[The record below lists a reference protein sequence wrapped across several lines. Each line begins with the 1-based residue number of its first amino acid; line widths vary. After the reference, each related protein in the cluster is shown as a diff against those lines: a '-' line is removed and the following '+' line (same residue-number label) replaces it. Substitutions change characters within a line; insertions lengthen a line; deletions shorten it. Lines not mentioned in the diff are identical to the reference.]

1 MNRKWLFVIFV
12 AVPGLMLLLYLGVW
26 QMKRLAWKEALLEN
40 ISYNLSS
47 EPSIL
52 PTELKKSEHNYKM
65 VEVAGFLEPRAIFIL
80 TPVKGSGA
88 GFRVISPLKLQD
100 GSKILIDRG
109 VIKEQDTDRLETIGQ
124 QNSVIG
130 YLFWPNETDYFTP
143 DPNLKRN
150 IWFSRDLEKMAS
162 FLETQQILV
171 VATENR
177 LDPSLKMQDPTRD
190 IPNNHLQ
197 YAITWFMMS
206 ILWFG
211 MSAYFVYKMIKK
223 KKIE

>member
-1 MNRKWLFVIFV
+1 MNRKWLFVVFI

-65 VEVAGFLEPRAIFIL
+65 VEVEGFLEPRAIFIL

-109 VIKEQDTDRLETIGQ
+109 VIKEQDTDRLETLGQ
-124 QNSVIG
+124 QNSIIG

-177 LDPSLKMQDPTRD
+177 LDPSLKMQDPTSD

-211 MSAYFVYKMIKK
+211 MSAYFVYKMKK
-223 KKIE
+223 KKKTE

>member
-1 MNRKWLFVIFV
+1 MNRKWLFVVFI
-12 AVPGLMLLLYLGVW
+12 AVPGLVLLLYLGFW

-65 VEVAGFLEPRAIFIL
+65 VEVEGFLEPRAIFIL

-88 GFRVISPLKLQD
+88 GFRVISPLKLLD
-100 GSKILIDRG
+100 GNKILIDRG
-109 VIKEQDTDRLETIGQ
+109 VIKEQDMDRLESLGQ
-124 QNSVIG
+124 QDLVKG

-143 DPNLKRN
+143 DPNLERN

-177 LDPSLKMQDPTRD
+177 LDPSLKMQDPTID

-211 MSAYFVYKMIKK
+211 MSAYLVYKMIKK

>member
-1 MNRKWLFVIFV
+1 
-12 AVPGLMLLLYLGVW
+12 
-26 QMKRLAWKEALLEN
+26 MKRLAWKEALLEN

-47 EPSIL
+47 EPTTL

-65 VEVAGFLEPRAIFIL
+65 VEVEGSLEPRSIFVL

-109 VIKEQDTDRLETIGQ
+109 VIKEQDTDRLETLGQ

-190 IPNNHLQ
+190 IPNQ
-197 YAITWFMMS
+197 TITFNMQ
-206 ILWFG
+206 LRG
-211 MSAYFVYKMIKK
+211 L
-223 KKIE
+223 

>member
-1 MNRKWLFVIFV
+1 MNRKWLFVVFV
-12 AVPGLMLLLYLGVW
+12 AVPGLLVLLSLGVW
-26 QMKRLAWKEALLEN
+26 QTKRLAWKEGLLEN

-47 EPSIL
+47 QPSIL

-65 VEVAGFLEPRAIFIL
+65 VEVEGSFEPRSIFIL

-88 GFRVISPLKLQD
+88 GFRVISPLKLKN

-109 VIKEQDTDRLETIGQ
+109 VIKEQDTDRLETLRQ
-124 QNSVIG
+124 KSLVIG

-143 DPNLKRN
+143 DPNLERN

-162 FLETQQILV
+162 FLETQPILV

-197 YAITWFMMS
+197 YAITWFMMA

-211 MSAYFVYKMIKK
+211 MSAHFVYKIVKK

>member
-1 MNRKWLFVIFV
+1 MNRKWLFVVFV
-12 AVPGLMLLLYLGVW
+12 AIPGLLVLLCLGVW
-26 QMKRLAWKEALLEN
+26 QTKRLAWKEALLEN

-47 EPSIL
+47 EPSRL

-65 VEVAGFLEPRAIFIL
+65 VQVEGFLEPRAIFIL

-88 GFRVISPLKLQD
+88 GFRVISPLKLED

-109 VIKEQDTDRLETIGQ
+109 VIKEQDRDRLESLGQ
-124 QNSVIG
+124 QDLVIG

-143 DPNLKRN
+143 DPNLERN

-162 FLETQQILV
+162 FLETQPILV

-177 LDPSLKMQDPTRD
+177 LNPSLKMQDPTSD

>member
-1 MNRKWLFVIFV
+1 
-12 AVPGLMLLLYLGVW
+12 
-26 QMKRLAWKEALLEN
+26 
-40 ISYNLSS
+40 
-47 EPSIL
+47 
-52 PTELKKSEHNYKM
+52 M
-65 VEVAGFLEPRAIFIL
+65 VEVEGFLEPRAIFIL

-100 GSKILIDRG
+100 GRKILIDRG
-109 VIKEQDTDRLETIGQ
+109 VIKEQDTDRLETLGQ

-143 DPNLKRN
+143 DPNFKRN

-223 KKIE
+223 KKID

>member
-12 AVPGLMLLLYLGVW
+12 AVPGLLVLLSLGVW
-26 QMKRLAWKEALLEN
+26 QTKRLAWKEALLEN

-47 EPSIL
+47 EPSVL
-52 PTELKKSEHNYKM
+52 PTELKKLEHNYKM
-65 VEVAGFLEPRAIFIL
+65 VQVEGFLEPRAIFIL

-109 VIKEQDTDRLETIGQ
+109 VIKEQDTDRLETVGQ
-124 QNSVIG
+124 QNLVKG
-130 YLFWPNETDYFTP
+130 YLYWPNETDYFTP
-143 DPNLKRN
+143 DPNLERN

-177 LDPSLKMQDPTRD
+177 LDPSLEIQDPTRD

>member
-1 MNRKWLFVIFV
+1 MNRKWLFVVFI
-12 AVPGLMLLLYLGVW
+12 AVPGLILLLSLGVW

-40 ISYNLSS
+40 ISHNLSS

-52 PTELKKSEHNYKM
+52 PRELKKSEHNYKM
-65 VEVAGFLEPRAIFIL
+65 VEVEGFLEPRAIFIL

-88 GFRVISPLKLQD
+88 GFRVISPLKLED

-109 VIKEQDTDRLETIGQ
+109 VIKEQDMDRLETLGQ
-124 QNSVIG
+124 QNLVIG

-162 FLETQQILV
+162 FLETQPILV

-177 LDPSLKMQDPTRD
+177 LDPSIKMQDPTIH

-197 YAITWFMMS
+197 YAITWFMMAF
-206 ILWFG
+206 LWFG

>member
-1 MNRKWLFVIFV
+1 MNRKWLFVLFV
-12 AVPGLMLLLYLGVW
+12 AVPGLLVLLSLGVW
-26 QMKRLAWKEALLEN
+26 QTKRLAWKEALLEN

-47 EPSIL
+47 QPSIL
-52 PTELKKSEHNYKM
+52 PTELKKLEHNYKM
-65 VEVAGFLEPRAIFIL
+65 VKVEGSLEPRSIFIL

-88 GFRVISPLKLQD
+88 GFRVISPLKLKD

-109 VIKEQDTDRLETIGQ
+109 VIKEQDTDRLETLRQ
-124 QNSVIG
+124 KKLVIG

-143 DPNLKRN
+143 DPNLERN

-162 FLETQQILV
+162 FLETQPILV

-177 LDPSLKMQDPTRD
+177 LDPSLKMQDPTID

-197 YAITWFMMS
+197 YAITWFMMA

>member
-1 MNRKWLFVIFV
+1 MNKKWLFVVFV
-12 AVPGLMLLLYLGVW
+12 AVPGFLVLVSLGVW
-26 QMKRLAWKEALLEN
+26 QTKRLAWKETILEN
-40 ISYNLSS
+40 ISYNLSA
-47 EPSIL
+47 EPLLL
-52 PTELKKSEHNYKM
+52 PTGLKKVEHNYKM
-65 VEVAGFLEPRAIFIL
+65 VKVEGSIEPRSIFIL

-88 GFRVISPLKLQD
+88 GFRVISPFKLKD
-100 GSKILIDRG
+100 GRKILIDRG
-109 VIKEQDTDRLETIGQ
+109 VIKEEQKSSLETLVQHRLI
-124 QNSVIG
+124 IG

-143 DPNLKRN
+143 EPNIQRN

-162 FLETQQILV
+162 FLEAQPVLV

-177 LDPSLKMQDPTRD
+177 LDPSIKMQDPIRE

-197 YAITWFMMS
+197 YAFTWFMMS

-211 MSAYFVYKMIKK
+211 MSTYFVYKMKEK

>member
-1 MNRKWLFVIFV
+1 MNRKWLFVVFV
-12 AVPGLMLLLYLGVW
+12 AVPGLLVLLSLGVW
-26 QMKRLAWKEALLEN
+26 QTKRLAWKEALLEN

-47 EPSIL
+47 QPSIL

-65 VEVAGFLEPRAIFIL
+65 VKVEGSLEPRSIFIL

-88 GFRVISPLKLQD
+88 GFRVISPLKLKD

-109 VIKEQDTDRLETIGQ
+109 VIKEQDTDRLETLRQ
-124 QNSVIG
+124 KNLVIG

-143 DPNLKRN
+143 DPNLERN

-162 FLETQQILV
+162 FLETQPILV

-177 LDPSLKMQDPTRD
+177 LDPSLKMQDPTID

-197 YAITWFMMS
+197 YAITWFMMA

>member
-1 MNRKWLFVIFV
+1 MNKKWLFVVFV
-12 AVPGLMLLLYLGVW
+12 AVPGFLVLVSLGVW
-26 QMKRLAWKEALLEN
+26 QTKRLAWKETILEN
-40 ISYNLSS
+40 ISYSLSA
-47 EPSIL
+47 EPSLL
-52 PTELKKSEHNYKM
+52 PTGLKKAEHNYKM
-65 VEVAGFLEPRAIFIL
+65 VKVEGSLEPRSIFIL

-88 GFRVISPLKLQD
+88 GFRVISPFKLKD
-100 GSKILIDRG
+100 GRKILIDRG
-109 VIKEQDTDRLETIGQ
+109 VIKEKEKNTLETLGQ
-124 QNSVIG
+124 HRLIVG

-143 DPNLKRN
+143 EPKNKRN

-162 FLETQQILV
+162 FLEAQPILI

-177 LDPSLKMQDPTRD
+177 LDPSIKMQDPIRE

-197 YAITWFMMS
+197 YAFTWFMMS

-211 MSAYFVYKMIKK
+211 MSTYFVYKMKEK

>member
-1 MNRKWLFVIFV
+1 MNRKWLFVVFI
-12 AVPGLMLLLYLGVW
+12 AVPGLILLLYLGVW

-40 ISYNLSS
+40 IRFNLSS

-65 VEVAGFLEPRAIFIL
+65 VEVEGFFESRAIFIL

-109 VIKEQDTDRLETIGQ
+109 VIKEQDADRLETLGQ

-143 DPNLKRN
+143 DPNLERN
-150 IWFSRDLEKMAS
+150 IWFSRDLGKMS
-162 FLETQQILV
+162 SYLETQQILV

-177 LDPSLKMQDPTRD
+177 LDPSLEIQDPTRD

-197 YAITWFMMS
+197 YAVTWFMMS

-223 KKIE
+223 KEN

>member
-1 MNRKWLFVIFV
+1 MNRKWLFVVFV
-12 AVPGLMLLLYLGVW
+12 AVPGLLVLLSLGVW
-26 QMKRLAWKEALLEN
+26 QTKRLAWKEGLLEN

-47 EPSIL
+47 QPSIL

-65 VEVAGFLEPRAIFIL
+65 VEVEGSLEPRSIFIL

-88 GFRVISPLKLQD
+88 GFRVISPLKLKD

-109 VIKEQDTDRLETIGQ
+109 VIKEQDSDRLETLRQ
-124 QNSVIG
+124 KNLVIG

-143 DPNLKRN
+143 DPNLERN

-162 FLETQQILV
+162 FLETQPILV

-177 LDPSLKMQDPTRD
+177 LDPSLKMQDPTID

-197 YAITWFMMS
+197 YAITWFMMA

-211 MSAYFVYKMIKK
+211 MSAYFVYKMKKK

>member
-1 MNRKWLFVIFV
+1 MSRKWLFVVFI
-12 AVPGLMLLLYLGVW
+12 AVPGLLALLCLGAW
-26 QMKRLAWKEALLEN
+26 QTKRLAWKEALLEN

-47 EPSIL
+47 EPSRL

-65 VEVAGFLEPRAIFIL
+65 VQVEGFLEPRAIFIL
-80 TPVKGSGA
+80 TPVKGAGA
-88 GFRVISPLKLQD
+88 GFRVISPLKLLD

-109 VIKEQDTDRLETIGQ
+109 VIKEQDTDRLETLGKQ
-124 QNSVIG
+124 KLVIG

-162 FLETQQILV
+162 FLGTQKILV

-177 LDPSLKMQDPTRD
+177 LDPSLKKQDPTRAVSYT
-190 IPNNHLQ
+190 HLTLPT
-197 YAITWFMMS
+197 ICS
-206 ILWFG
+206 
-211 MSAYFVYKMIKK
+211 V
-223 KKIE
+223 

>member
-1 MNRKWLFVIFV
+1 MNRKWLFVVFI
-12 AVPGLMLLLYLGVW
+12 AVPGLVLLLYLGFW

-47 EPSIL
+47 EPTTL
-52 PTELKKSEHNYKM
+52 PTELKKSKHNYKM
-65 VEVAGFLEPRAIFIL
+65 VEVEGFLEPNAIFIL

-109 VIKEQDTDRLETIGQ
+109 VIKEQDTDRLETLGQ
-124 QNSVIG
+124 QNPVIG

-177 LDPSLKMQDPTRD
+177 LDPSLKMQDPTGD
-190 IPNNHLQ
+190 ISNNHLQ

>member
-1 MNRKWLFVIFV
+1 
-12 AVPGLMLLLYLGVW
+12 LGFW

-65 VEVAGFLEPRAIFIL
+65 VQVEGFLEPTAIFIL

-109 VIKEQDTDRLETIGQ
+109 VIREQDTDRLETLGQ
-124 QNSVIG
+124 QNSLVG

-162 FLETQQILV
+162 FLETQPILV

-177 LDPSLKMQDPTRD
+177 LDPSIKMQDPTIH

-197 YAITWFMMS
+197 YAITWFMMAF
-206 ILWFG
+206 LWFG
-211 MSAYFVYKMIKK
+211 MSAYFVYKMLVK

>member
-1 MNRKWLFVIFV
+1 MNKKWFFVGVV
-12 AVPGLMLLLYLGVW
+12 AVPGFLLLVSLGIW
-26 QMKRLAWKEALLEN
+26 QTKRLAWKEILLEN
-40 ISYNLSS
+40 IDYKLRA
-47 EPSIL
+47 EPSSI
-52 PTELKKSEHNYKM
+52 PTGLNNKEHNYKM
-65 VEVAGFLEPRAIFIL
+65 VKVEGFVEPKSIFIL

-88 GFRVISPLKLQD
+88 GFRVISPFKQKD
-100 GSKILIDRG
+100 GGKILVDRG
-109 VIKEQDTDRLETIGQ
+109 VIKEKEKNRLEDVGHQ
-124 QNSVIG
+124 KSVIG

-143 DPNLKRN
+143 EPNLKRN

-162 FLETQQILV
+162 FLKTQPILV

-177 LDPSLKMQDPTRD
+177 LDPSIKMQEPTQQ

-197 YAITWFMMS
+197 YAVTWFMMS

>member
-1 MNRKWLFVIFV
+1 M
-12 AVPGLMLLLYLGVW
+12 
-26 QMKRLAWKEALLEN
+26 
-40 ISYNLSS
+40 SS

-65 VEVAGFLEPRAIFIL
+65 VEVEGFLEPRTIYVL

-88 GFRVISPLKLQD
+88 GFRVISALKLQD

-109 VIKEQDTDRLETIGQ
+109 VIKEQDTDRLETLGQ
-124 QNSVIG
+124 QNLVKG

-162 FLETQQILV
+162 FLETQKILV

-177 LDPSLKMQDPTRD
+177 LDPSLKMQDPTSD

>member
-1 MNRKWLFVIFV
+1 MNRKWLFVVFI
-12 AVPGLMLLLYLGVW
+12 AVPGLLVLLCLGVW
-26 QMKRLAWKEALLEN
+26 QTKRLAWKEALLEN

-52 PTELKKSEHNYKM
+52 PTEVKKSEHNYKM
-65 VEVAGFLEPRAIFIL
+65 VQVEGLIEPRAIFIL

-109 VIKEQDTDRLETIGQ
+109 VIKERDTDRLETLGQ
-124 QNSVIG
+124 QKSVKG

-177 LDPSLKMQDPTRD
+177 LDPSLKMQHPTKD

-197 YAITWFMMS
+197 YAITWFMMFF
-206 ILWFG
+206 LWFG
-211 MSAYFVYKMIKK
+211 LSAYFVYKMIKK
-223 KKIE
+223 

>member
-1 MNRKWLFVIFV
+1 MNRKWLFVLFV
-12 AVPGLMLLLYLGVW
+12 AVPGLLVLLSLGVW
-26 QMKRLAWKEALLEN
+26 QTKRLAWKEALLEN

-47 EPSIL
+47 QPSIL

-65 VEVAGFLEPRAIFIL
+65 VKVEGSLEPRSIFIL

-88 GFRVISPLKLQD
+88 GFRVISPLKLKD

-109 VIKEQDTDRLETIGQ
+109 VIKEQDTDRLETLRQ
-124 QNSVIG
+124 KNLVIG

-143 DPNLKRN
+143 DPNLERN

-162 FLETQQILV
+162 FLETQPILV

-177 LDPSLKMQDPTRD
+177 LDPSLKMQDPTID

-197 YAITWFMMS
+197 YAITWFMMA

-211 MSAYFVYKMIKK
+211 MSAYFVYKMLVK

>member
-1 MNRKWLFVIFV
+1 MPIQSFD
-12 AVPGLMLLLYLGVW
+12 
-26 QMKRLAWKEALLEN
+26 
-40 ISYNLSS
+40 S
-47 EPSIL
+47 EPPDDALGSARSTAAPRPAEARGAGAKPAAPRRHADAIESRIL
-52 PTELKKSEHNYKM
+52 
-65 VEVAGFLEPRAIFIL
+65 A
-80 TPVKGSGA
+80 KGSGA
-88 GFRVISPLKLQD
+88 GFRVISPFKLED

-109 VIKEQDTDRLETIGQ
+109 VIREQDTDRLESLGQ
-124 QNSVIG
+124 QDIVIG
-130 YLFWPNETDYFTP
+130 YLLWPNETDYFTP
-143 DPNLKRN
+143 DPNLERN

-177 LDPSLKMQDPTRD
+177 LDPSLKMQDPTRE

-211 MSAYFVYKMIKK
+211 MSVYFVYKLIKK
-223 KKIE
+223 KKID

>member
-1 MNRKWLFVIFV
+1 MNRKWLFVLFV
-12 AVPGLMLLLYLGVW
+12 AVPGLLVLLSLGVW
-26 QMKRLAWKEALLEN
+26 QTKRLAWKEALLEN

-47 EPSIL
+47 QPSIL

-65 VEVAGFLEPRAIFIL
+65 VEVEGSFEPRSIFIL

-88 GFRVISPLKLQD
+88 GFRVISPLKLKD

-109 VIKEQDTDRLETIGQ
+109 VIKEQDTDRLETLRQ
-124 QNSVIG
+124 KNLVIG

-143 DPNLKRN
+143 DPNLERN

-162 FLETQQILV
+162 FLETQPILV

-177 LDPSLKMQDPTRD
+177 LDPSLKMQDPTID

-197 YAITWFMMS
+197 YAITWFMMA

>member
-12 AVPGLMLLLYLGVW
+12 AVPGLLVLLSLGFW
-26 QMKRLAWKEALLEN
+26 QTQRLAWKEALLEN

-47 EPSIL
+47 EPATL
-52 PTELKKSEHNYKM
+52 PAELKKSEHNYKM
-65 VEVAGFLEPRAIFIL
+65 VEVEGSLEPRPIFVL

-88 GFRVISPLKLQD
+88 GFRVIYPFKLKD

-109 VIKEQDTDRLETIGQ
+109 VIKEQDTDRLETVGQ
-124 QNSVIG
+124 QNLVKG
-130 YLFWPNETDYFTP
+130 YLYWPNETDYFTP
-143 DPNLKRN
+143 DPNLERN

-162 FLETQQILV
+162 FLETQPILV

-223 KKIE
+223 KKID

>member
-1 MNRKWLFVIFV
+1 MNRKWLFVVFV
-12 AVPGLMLLLYLGVW
+12 AVPGLLVLLSLGVW
-26 QMKRLAWKEALLEN
+26 QTKRLAWKEGLLEN

-47 EPSIL
+47 QPSIL

-65 VEVAGFLEPRAIFIL
+65 VEVEGSFEPRSIFIL

-88 GFRVISPLKLQD
+88 GFRVISPLKLKD

-109 VIKEQDTDRLETIGQ
+109 VIKEQDTDRLETLRQ
-124 QNSVIG
+124 KNLVIG

-143 DPNLKRN
+143 DPNLERN

-162 FLETQQILV
+162 FLETQPILV

-177 LDPSLKMQDPTRD
+177 LDPSLKMQDPTID

-197 YAITWFMMS
+197 YAITWFMMA